1 MYCPIFGVV
10 GVVMTT
16 TQTSMD
22 SEKNWLDR
30 VIEGAQKE
38 VDKWPKLKRE
48 MMEHEVD
55 RKHFQQ
61 DNTSYGNL

>member
-1 MYCPIFGVV
+1 M
-10 GVVMTT
+10 
-16 TQTSMD
+16 SMD

-48 MMEHEVD
+48 MMVREVN

-61 DNTSYGNL
+61 DNTSYGNF